1 MPGTPPSSGAHFGTS
16 MPSGG
21 VHPIIK
27 SRMVTATCSMP
38 PLAHCGLRSD
48 MVLGISKSAC
58 LSVAQC
64 RAGTVRPSPARR
76 SVIAAHTWRR
86 RLRVASR
93 PCRALPRPNW
103 PTIRIPDRPGFQGF
117 RFGCSLIA
125 VIDAHRFR
133 ARMVWISVVLPIY
146 AALSWRCWGTCSPF
160 SISISLSRRRI
171 TSTEPLRPIRT
182 TAGRKLMNC
191 MDCVRL

>member
-1 MPGTPPSSGAHFGTS
+1 
-16 MPSGG
+16 
-21 VHPIIK
+21 
-27 SRMVTATCSMP
+27 MVTVTCSISA
-38 PLAHCGLRSD
+38 LAHCGHGSRHIEEHLSECCPMPGRDCST
-48 MVLGISKSAC
+48 VTRTSFGNSRAQGSEEGCGLLLGRVEHC
-58 LSVAQC
+58 LDPT
-64 RAGTVRPSPARR
+64 GRPFEF
-76 SVIAAHTWRR
+76 
-86 RLRVASR
+86 
-93 PCRALPRPNW
+93 
-103 PTIRIPDRPGFQGF
+103 PDCPGFQSF

-125 VIDAHRFR
+125 VIDAHCFR

-146 AALSWRCWGTCSPF
+146 AALSWRYGGTCSPF